1 MGKSIDGIGRRRE
14 PPPLLIL
21 SMSLQ
26 PVIPWR
32 VALQQSPTPLHRPR
46 PASLKTRLSA
56 SQKTSNGKGAQLKL
70 SQLRGSPHD
79 LVRLLRFLRN
89 ISTGNPLLLFQWKPI
104 WTILGKPCGGNM
116 ELPERGAELY
126 QCEGTQNLWSDRGR
140 IRDHAMIGCLK
151 LRAMHLNL
159 RRRSMV
165 AKLL

>member
-32 VALQQSPTPLHRPR
+32 GALQQSPTPLHRPR

-70 SQLRGSPHD
+70 SQLRGSPHYILWRIEHSQAEARREQPLHRSVD
-79 LVRLLRFLRN
+79 LALAHQLVFECLIKCRELR
-89 ISTGNPLLLFQWKPI
+89 
-104 WTILGKPCGGNM
+104 
-116 ELPERGAELY
+116 
-126 QCEGTQNLWSDRGR
+126 
-140 IRDHAMIGCLK
+140 
-151 LRAMHLNL
+151 
-159 RRRSMV
+159 
-165 AKLL
+165 

>member
-70 SQLRGSPHD
+70 SQLRGSPQD
-79 LVRLLRFLRN
+79 LVRLLRFLRTFLQATQPRLCLPAN
-89 ISTGNPLLLFQWKPI
+89 PYSWSRRISSTRS
-104 WTILGKPCGGNM
+104 LGT
-116 ELPERGAELY
+116 E
-126 QCEGTQNLWSDRGR
+126 
-140 IRDHAMIGCLK
+140 
-151 LRAMHLNL
+151 
-159 RRRSMV
+159 
-165 AKLL
+165 

>member
-70 SQLRGSPHD
+70 SQLRGSPQG
-79 LVRLLRFLRN
+79 LISLLRFLRTF
-89 ISTGNPLLLFQWKPI
+89 STGSTTRQTDVLFI
-104 WTILGKPCGGNM
+104 
-116 ELPERGAELY
+116 Y
-126 QCEGTQNLWSDRGR
+126 SY
-140 IRDHAMIGCLK
+140 
-151 LRAMHLNL
+151 
-159 RRRSMV
+159 
-165 AKLL
+165 